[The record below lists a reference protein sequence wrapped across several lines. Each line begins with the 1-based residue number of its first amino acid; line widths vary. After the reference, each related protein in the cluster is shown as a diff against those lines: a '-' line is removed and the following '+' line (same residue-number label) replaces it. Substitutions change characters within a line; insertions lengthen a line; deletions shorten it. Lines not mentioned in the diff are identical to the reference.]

1 MSELKPPTGLYF
13 EEFSIGDSIT
23 SQGRTITEADVVN
36 FAMLS
41 GDWNPLHTDAEA
53 AKETPFGARIAHGL
67 LVLSTATGLA
77 DRMGFITGTAIA
89 FMELNW
95 QFRNAVLIGDTVRVR
110 ATVSELKAMPRL
122 GGGNVTFKVQILKQ
136 DDTVV
141 QRGAWTV
148 LVKSKVP

>member
-23 SQGRTITEADVVN
+23 SQGRTVTEADIVN

-41 GDWNPLHTDAEA
+41 GDWNPLHSDAEV
-53 AKETPFGARIAHGL
+53 AKSTPFGARIAHGA
-67 LVLSTATGLA
+67 LVLSIATGLA

-95 QFRNAVLIGDTVRVR
+95 QFRSAVLIGDTVRVR
-110 ATVSELKAMPRL
+110 ATVAELKPMPRL

-141 QRGAWTV
+141 QRGTWTV
-148 LVKSKVP
+148 LVKSRPQ

>member
-13 EEFSIGDSIT
+13 EEFNIGDSIT
-23 SQGRTITEADVVN
+23 SQGRTVTEADIVN

-41 GDWNPLHTDAEA
+41 GDWNPLHSDAEA
-53 AKETPFGARIAHGL
+53 AKSTPFGARIAHGA
-67 LVLSTATGLA
+67 LVLSIATGLA

-89 FMELNW
+89 FLELNW

-110 ATVSELKAMPRL
+110 ATVSELKPMPRL

-141 QRGAWTV
+141 QRGTWTV
-148 LVKSKVP
+148 LVKSRAQ

>member
-77 DRMGFITGTAIA
+77 DRMSFITGTAIA